1 MTAGRHQ
8 AYLLLG
14 SNLDKERN
22 LPAAV
27 ALLRP
32 FGLAAGSRGFETAPV
47 GTRQPARFLNAAALV
62 CTDLGPEAF
71 KRDVCT
77 AVERALDRTRDPA
90 DKFAPRTIDLDL
102 VVHDTTA
109 LDPDIV
115 RYLHVARPLA
125 DLAPDLVHPVDGR
138 TMAAIADALEASA
151 DPAFFPVP
159 RPDVILSVRP

>member
-1 MTAGRHQ
+1 MSFSSSVDAFRIP
-8 AYLLLG
+8 
-14 SNLDKERN
+14 D
-22 LPAAV
+22 
-27 ALLRP
+27 
-32 FGLAAGSRGFETAPV
+32 
-47 GTRQPARFLNAAALV
+47 
-62 CTDLGPEAF
+62 EAF
-71 KRDVCT
+71 ADAYD
-77 AVERALDRTRDPA
+77 AVGDRRRSVLKKWISQLYLFWGRERALDRTRDPA